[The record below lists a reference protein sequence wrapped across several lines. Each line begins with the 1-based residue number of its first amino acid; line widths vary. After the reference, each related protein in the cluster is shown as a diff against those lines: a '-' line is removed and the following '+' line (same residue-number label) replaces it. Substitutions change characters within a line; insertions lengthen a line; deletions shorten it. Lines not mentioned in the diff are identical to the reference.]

1 MQVAARMT
9 RSPVTVTP
17 RDTLAKAQALMR
29 AGGFRRV
36 PVVSDGEVV
45 GILSERDLRQHL
57 GYLESTRVDG
67 AMTAAP
73 MTVSSQMSVQD
84 AARLLLEHKV
94 GGLPVVDGGKLVGI
108 VTTGD
113 LLHALL
119 DVIQATEEVLDG

>member
-1 MQVAARMT
+1 MT

-17 RDTLAKAQALMR
+17 RNTLAKAQALMR

-36 PVVSDGEVV
+36 PVVSDGELV